1 MAKVSIYARVS
12 TVDKQDYTRQI
23 SDCKAAIA
31 GKYNED
37 DIEIFAERISGYKEN
52 EKRPELQRLLDIINS
67 DLKYFDAIYITEISR
82 LGRDPK
88 STRVLIDDLTE
99 KKIPIFI
106 TSINRSTLDDNLERD
121 SIMNIILQ
129 VLIEFSDSESRTM
142 KRRSKSGILQSI
154 VNGGAGGSKNLPFGY
169 TKDES
174 KKLVVDDDESEI
186 IKEIFQL
193 YKEGNGVKKIA
204 TILNKRKVMTR
215 ANKAFGNQII
225 KFKTEKSGSDIL
237 WSDKT
242 LLDIVKNPL
251 YKGKRRFKGNL
262 YDAPAII
269 SSELFDECNYLLTT
283 KTHRNYLTT
292 YDYLLKDL
300 CTCAICGRNY
310 FAKFKPVPSGDKV
323 YICSSRLSKGGNCG
337 NYGINIDYLESS
349 IFDLLKQSD
358 QLMSMINNSGE
369 MKEKISSDIKRL
381 KNDYLLLQNDLKGQN
396 KKESRLLDLYLKG
409 SVAIE
414 KYDLHLEEIKTES
427 TSIASK
433 LELLNKKITEQTALF
448 EKLGNKDDLNRLIE
462 NLSQNRNEI
471 AKVFKQFIRQVYIF
485 KTSVDKEVLIDIHMN
500 YGKGSLKMILDL
512 NVMKF
517 KKPKY
522 NYRVFGKRLEL
533 LYGEN
538 GVLKTSVADIY
549 KYFGTDIGKHKWEV
563 LEENYLVLKGNN
575 ENNEK
580 KNTNRL

>member
-1 MAKVSIYARVS
+1 MAKVCVYARVS

-23 SDCKAAIA
+23 SDCKAAIG
-31 GKYNED
+31 GKYNEN

-52 EKRPELQRLLDIINS
+52 EKRPELQRLLNIINS
-67 DLKYFDAIYITEISR
+67 DPKYFDSIYITEISR

-88 STRVLIDDLTE
+88 STRLLIDDLTE

-142 KRRSKSGILQSI
+142 KRRSKSGILQSV

-174 KKLVVDDDESEI
+174 KKLVVDFEESEI

-204 TILNKRKVMTR
+204 TILNERKVMTR

-225 KFKTEKSGSDIL
+225 KFKTEKNGSDIL

-242 LLDIVKNPL
+242 ILDIVKNPL

-269 SSELFDECNYLLTT
+269 SSELFDECNDLLTT

-310 FAKFKPVPSGDKV
+310 FAKFKPVPRGDKV
-323 YICSSRLSKGGNCG
+323 YICSSRLNRGGNCG
-337 NYGINIDYLESS
+337 NVGVNIDYLESS
-349 IFDLLKQSD
+349 LFDMLKQSD
-358 QLMSMINNSGE
+358 QLMSMIDDSGE
-369 MKEKISSDIKRL
+369 MKEKISADIKLL
-381 KNDYLLLQNDLKGQN
+381 KNDRLLLEKNLKDQN
-396 KKESRLLDLYLKG
+396 KKESRLLDLYLNG
-409 SVAIE
+409 SVSID
-414 KYDLHLEEIKTES
+414 KYDLHLGEIKNES
-427 TSIASK
+427 TTIASK
-433 LELLNKKITEQTALF
+433 LNLLNRRIVEQKVLF
-448 EKLGNKDDLNRLIE
+448 EKLGNKDELNRLIK
-462 NLSQNRNEI
+462 NLSQNRGDI
-471 AKVFKQFIRQVYIF
+471 AKVFKQFIKQIYIF
-485 KTSVDKEVLIDIHMN
+485 KTSIDKEILIDVHMN
-500 YGKGSLKMILDL
+500 YGEGSFKLMLDL
-512 NVMKF
+512 NVMKY
-517 KKPKY
+517 KKPNY
-522 NYRVFGKRLEL
+522 NYRVIGKDLQLSYDEK
-533 LYGEN
+533 
-538 GVLKTSVADIY
+538 GVLKSSEKDIY
-549 KYFGTDIGKHKWEV
+549 EYFGTGIGKYKWEV
-563 LEENYLVLKGNN
+563 LGENYLVLKGNN

-580 KNTNRL
+580 KHTNRL